1 MDEKREAEGVRELGI
16 IAVILTGLKI
26 IGLIL
31 LALLIVLL
39 VITAL
44 LLFVPFVYRIRVK
57 YIAEKL
63 SLQGEIS
70 FLFKLLYAR
79 VLYDNELSYGL
90 KVAFYTLASS
100 EEKPE
105 KKKTKPK
112 QEARIKEKTKEED
125 KEENTVDEQTKN
137 EQKESEAAKVK
148 TERASEEK
156 PESDNKEEAAPE
168 KKIEADIKK
177 EAVSEKE
184 CELDNKEDAI
194 LDKKTEPN
202 KEEAKTEKKSEV
214 NKESASEEK
223 ILPDEKKEKKT
234 VKKKIEK
241 TKKKFNI
248 ISKLKQ
254 IAEKIK
260 AKWKAFKDRFKSLNI
275 KKDAIIRFLNADGTL
290 SGAGYLL
297 AQGKRLLKM
306 IFPKKIEGWLRFGT
320 GDVYTEGQYLSY
332 LCLLYPLYGRKFEI
346 RPEWDEEVFET
357 DAAFSGRITM
367 FIVLLVALKV
377 LFNKKVKLL
386 RNNYNRCKKSMEN
399 S

>member
-1 MDEKREAEGVRELGI
+1 MGI
-16 IAVILTGLKI
+16 IAIILTGLKI

-31 LALLIVLL
+31 LALLIILL
-39 VITAL
+39 VIIAL
-44 LLFVPFVYRIRVK
+44 FLFVPFAYRFRVK
-57 YIAEKL
+57 YIAEKF

-79 VLYDNELSYGL
+79 VLYDHELSYGL
-90 KVAFYTLASS
+90 KVAFYTLVSS

-105 KKKTKPK
+105 KKKKK
-112 QEARIKEKTKEED
+112 LIKEAPIKEKTKEED
-125 KEENTVDEQTKN
+125 KGENTVDGQTKN

-148 TERASEEK
+148 IEPVPEEK
-156 PESDNKEEAAPE
+156 S
-168 KKIEADIKK
+168 EADIK
-177 EAVSEKE
+177 EDTVS
-184 CELDNKEDAI
+184 
-194 LDKKTEPN
+194 
-202 KEEAKTEKKSEV
+202 EKKSESDIKNEAILKKKSESDIGEDAKSEKKSEM

-223 ILPDEKKEKKT
+223 ILIDEKVEKEESKT
-234 VKKKIEK
+234 VKKKIK
-241 TKKKFNI
+241 NTKKKFNI
-248 ISKLKQ
+248 ISKIKQ
-254 IAEKIK
+254 IIENFK

-275 KKDAIIRFLNADGTL
+275 KKDAIIGFLNADGTL

-332 LCLLYPLYGRKFEI
+332 LCLIYPLYGRKFEI

-367 FIVLLVALKV
+367 FIILLVILKV

-386 RNNYNRCKKSMEN
+386 RNNYNRCKKSLAK

>member
-1 MDEKREAEGVRELGI
+1 MGI
-16 IAVILTGLKI
+16 IAIILTGLKI

-31 LALLIVLL
+31 LALLIILL
-39 VITAL
+39 VIIVL
-44 LLFVPFVYRIRVK
+44 FLFVPFVYRIKIK

-105 KKKTKPK
+105 KKKKK
-112 QEARIKEKTKEED
+112 LIKEAQIKEKTKEED
-125 KEENTVDEQTKN
+125 KGENTVDGQTKN

-148 TERASEEK
+148 TKPVPEEK
-156 PESDNKEEAAPE
+156 S
-168 KKIEADIKK
+168 EADIK
-177 EAVSEKE
+177 EDTVS
-184 CELDNKEDAI
+184 
-194 LDKKTEPN
+194 
-202 KEEAKTEKKSEV
+202 EKKSESDIKNEAILKKKSESDIGEDAKSEKKSEM

-223 ILPDEKKEKKT
+223 ILIDEKVEKEESKT
-234 VKKKIEK
+234 VKKKIK
-241 TKKKFNI
+241 NTKKKFNI
-248 ISKLKQ
+248 ISKIKQ
-254 IAEKIK
+254 IIENFK

-275 KKDAIIRFLNADGTL
+275 KKDAIIGFLNADGTL

-332 LCLLYPLYGRKFEI
+332 LCLIYPLYGRKFEI

-367 FIVLLVALKV
+367 FIILLVILKV

-386 RNNYNRCKKSMEN
+386 RNNYNRCKKSLAK

>member
-31 LALLIVLL
+31 LALLIILL
-39 VITAL
+39 VIIVL
-44 LLFVPFVYRIRVK
+44 FLFVPFVYRIRVK

-70 FLFKLLYAR
+70 FLFKLIYAR

-90 KVAFYTLASS
+90 KLAFHTLASS
-100 EEKPE
+100 EKKAE
-105 KKKTKPK
+105 KKKAKLIK
-112 QEARIKEKTKEED
+112 EAPIKEKTKEED
-125 KEENTVDEQTKN
+125 RKENVVAEQIKN
-137 EQKESEAAKVK
+137 EPQEQNISKDSKVK
-148 TERASEEK
+148 TEYESKEKSETGI
-156 PESDNKEEAAPE
+156 KE
-168 KKIEADIKK
+168 DT
-177 EAVSEKE
+177 VSEKKSE
-184 CELDNKEDAI
+184 SDIKDEVILKKKSESDIGEDV
-194 LDKKTEPN
+194 KS
-202 KEEAKTEKKSEV
+202 EKKSEV
-214 NKESASEEK
+214 NKEAASEEK
-223 ILPDEKKEKKT
+223 ILSDENKEKNENKT
-234 VKKKIEK
+234 AKKKVKK
-241 TKKKFNI
+241 TKKIKKKFSI
-248 ISKLKQ
+248 ISKIKQ
-254 IAEKIK
+254 IAENIK

-297 AQGKRLLKM
+297 TQGKRLLKM
-306 IFPKKIEGWLRFGT
+306 VFPKNIEGWLRFGT

-346 RPEWDEEVFET
+346 WPEWDGEVFET

>member
-1 MDEKREAEGVRELGI
+1 MGI

-31 LALLIVLL
+31 LALLIILL
-39 VITAL
+39 VIIAL
-44 LLFVPFVYRIRVK
+44 FLFVPFAYRFRVK
-57 YIAEKL
+57 YIAEKF

-70 FLFKLLYAR
+70 FLFKLIYAR
-79 VLYDNELSYGL
+79 FLYDNELSYGL
-90 KVAFYTLASS
+90 KLAFHTLASS
-100 EEKPE
+100 EKKPE
-105 KKKTKPK
+105 KKKAKLIK
-112 QEARIKEKTKEED
+112 EAQIKEKTKEED
-125 KEENTVDEQTKN
+125 KGENTVDGQTKN

-148 TERASEEK
+148 TKPVPEEK
-156 PESDNKEEAAPE
+156 S
-168 KKIEADIKK
+168 EADIK
-177 EAVSEKE
+177 EDTVS
-184 CELDNKEDAI
+184 
-194 LDKKTEPN
+194 
-202 KEEAKTEKKSEV
+202 EKKSESDIKNEAILKKKSESDIGEDAKSEKKSEM

-223 ILPDEKKEKKT
+223 ILPNEKTGKKEKKT
-234 VKKKIEK
+234 VNKKIKK

-248 ISKLKQ
+248 ISKIKQ
-254 IAEKIK
+254 IIENIK

-275 KKDAIIRFLNADGTL
+275 KKDAIIGFLNADGTL

-320 GDVYTEGQYLSY
+320 GDVYIEGQYLSY

-367 FIVLLVALKV
+367 FIILLVILKV

-386 RNNYNRCKKSMEN
+386 RNNYNRCKKSLAK

>member
-1 MDEKREAEGVRELGI
+1 MGI

-31 LALLIVLL
+31 LALLIILL
-39 VITAL
+39 VIIAL
-44 LLFVPFVYRIRVK
+44 FLFVPFAYRFRVK
-57 YIAEKL
+57 YIAEKF

-70 FLFKLLYAR
+70 FLFKLIYAR
-79 VLYDNELSYGL
+79 FLYDNELSYGL
-90 KVAFYTLASS
+90 KLAFHTLVSS
-100 EEKPE
+100 EKKPE
-105 KKKTKPK
+105 KKKAKLIK
-112 QEARIKEKTKEED
+112 EAQIKEKTKEED
-125 KEENTVDEQTKN
+125 KGENTVDGQTKN

-148 TERASEEK
+148 TKPVPEEK
-156 PESDNKEEAAPE
+156 S
-168 KKIEADIKK
+168 EADIK
-177 EAVSEKE
+177 EDTVS
-184 CELDNKEDAI
+184 
-194 LDKKTEPN
+194 
-202 KEEAKTEKKSEV
+202 EKKSESDIKNEAILKKKSESDIGEDAKSEKKSEM

-223 ILPDEKKEKKT
+223 ILPNEKTGKKEKKT
-234 VKKKIEK
+234 VNKKIKK

-248 ISKLKQ
+248 ISKIKQ
-254 IAEKIK
+254 IIENIK

-275 KKDAIIRFLNADGTL
+275 KKDAIIGFLNADGTL

-320 GDVYTEGQYLSY
+320 GDVYIEGQYLSY

-367 FIVLLVALKV
+367 FIILLVILKV

-386 RNNYNRCKKSMEN
+386 RNNYNRCKKSLAK

>member
-1 MDEKREAEGVRELGI
+1 MGI
-16 IAVILTGLKI
+16 IAIILTGLKI

-39 VITAL
+39 VTIAL
-44 LLFVPFVYRIRVK
+44 FLFVPFVYRIRVK

-70 FLFKLLYAR
+70 FLFKLIYAR

-105 KKKTKPK
+105 KNKTKPK
-112 QEARIKEKTKEED
+112 KKARIKEKTKEED
-125 KEENTVDEQTKN
+125 KGENTVDGQTKN

-148 TERASEEK
+148 TEPVPEEK
-156 PESDNKEEAAPE
+156 S
-168 KKIEADIKK
+168 EADIK
-177 EAVSEKE
+177 EDTVS
-184 CELDNKEDAI
+184 
-194 LDKKTEPN
+194 
-202 KEEAKTEKKSEV
+202 EKKSESDIKNEAILKKKSESDIGEDAKSEKKSEM

-223 ILPDEKKEKKT
+223 ILIDEKVEKEESKT
-234 VKKKIEK
+234 VKKKIK
-241 TKKKFNI
+241 NTKKKFNI
-248 ISKLKQ
+248 ISKIKQ
-254 IAEKIK
+254 IIENFK

-275 KKDAIIRFLNADGTL
+275 KKDAIIGFLNADGTL

-320 GDVYTEGQYLSY
+320 GDVYIEGQYLSY

-367 FIVLLVALKV
+367 FIILLVILEV

-386 RNNYNRCKKSMEN
+386 RNNYNRCKKSLAK

>member
-1 MDEKREAEGVRELGI
+1 MDKKREAEGVRELGI

-31 LALLIVLL
+31 LALLIILL
-39 VITAL
+39 VIIAL
-44 LLFVPFVYRIRVK
+44 FLFVPFAYRFRIK
-57 YIAEKL
+57 YIAGKL
-63 SLQGEIS
+63 SLQGEIK
-70 FLFKLLYAR
+70 FLFKLIYAR
-79 VLYDNELSYGL
+79 FLYDNELSYGL
-90 KVAFYTLASS
+90 KLAFHTLASS
-100 EEKPE
+100 EKKPE
-105 KKKTKPK
+105 KNKAKLIK
-112 QEARIKEKTKEED
+112 EAPIKEKTKEKD
-125 KEENTVDEQTKN
+125 RKENVVAEQIENEPKEQNISKDS
-137 EQKESEAAKVK
+137 KAK
-148 TERASEEK
+148 TEYESKEKSETGI
-156 PESDNKEEAAPE
+156 KE
-168 KKIEADIKK
+168 DT
-177 EAVSEKE
+177 VSEKKSE
-184 CELDNKEDAI
+184 SDIKDEAILKKKSESDTGEDA
-194 LDKKTEPN
+194 KS
-202 KEEAKTEKKSEV
+202 EKRSEV

-223 ILPDEKKEKKT
+223 ILPDEKNGKKEKKT
-234 VKKKIEK
+234 VNKKIKK

-248 ISKLKQ
+248 ISKIKQ
-254 IAEKIK
+254 IIENIK

-297 AQGKRLLKM
+297 TQGKRLIKM

-367 FIVLLVALKV
+367 IIILLVILKV

-386 RNNYNRCKKSMEN
+386 RNNYNRCKKSLAK

>member
-1 MDEKREAEGVRELGI
+1 MGI
-16 IAVILTGLKI
+16 IAIILTGLKI

-31 LALLIVLL
+31 LALLIILL
-39 VITAL
+39 VIIAL
-44 LLFVPFVYRIRVK
+44 FLFVPFAYRFRVK
-57 YIAEKL
+57 YIAEKF

-70 FLFKLLYAR
+70 FLFKLIYAR
-79 VLYDNELSYGL
+79 FLYDNELSYGL
-90 KVAFYTLASS
+90 KLAFHTLVSS
-100 EEKPE
+100 EKKPE
-105 KKKTKPK
+105 KKKKK
-112 QEARIKEKTKEED
+112 LIKEAPIKEKTKEED
-125 KEENTVDEQTKN
+125 KGENTVDGQTKN

-148 TERASEEK
+148 TEPVPEEK
-156 PESDNKEEAAPE
+156 S
-168 KKIEADIKK
+168 EADIK
-177 EAVSEKE
+177 EDTVS
-184 CELDNKEDAI
+184 
-194 LDKKTEPN
+194 
-202 KEEAKTEKKSEV
+202 EKKSESDIKNEAILKKKSESDIGEDAKSEKKSEM

-223 ILPDEKKEKKT
+223 ILIDEKVEKEESKT
-234 VKKKIEK
+234 VKKKTK
-241 TKKKFNI
+241 NTKKKFNI
-248 ISKLKQ
+248 ISKIKQ
-254 IAEKIK
+254 IIENFN

-275 KKDAIIRFLNADGTL
+275 KKDAIIGFLNADGTL

-332 LCLLYPLYGRKFEI
+332 LCLIYPLYGRKFEI

-367 FIVLLVALKV
+367 FIILLVILKV

-386 RNNYNRCKKSMEN
+386 RNNYNRCKKSLAK

>member
-1 MDEKREAEGVRELGI
+1 MGI

-31 LALLIVLL
+31 LALLIILL
-39 VITAL
+39 VIIVL
-44 LLFVPFVYRIRVK
+44 FLFVPFVYRIRVK
-57 YIAEKL
+57 YLAEKL
-63 SLQGEIS
+63 SLQGEIK
-70 FLFKLLYAR
+70 FLFKLIYAR
-79 VLYDNELSYGL
+79 FLYDNELSYGL
-90 KVAFYTLASS
+90 KLAFHTLASS
-100 EEKPE
+100 EKKPE
-105 KKKTKPK
+105 KKKAKLIK
-112 QEARIKEKTKEED
+112 EAPIKEKTKEED
-125 KEENTVDEQTKN
+125 RKENVVAEQIKN
-137 EQKESEAAKVK
+137 EPQEQNVDSKAK
-148 TERASEEK
+148 TEYESKEKSETGI
-156 PESDNKEEAAPE
+156 KE
-168 KKIEADIKK
+168 DT
-177 EAVSEKE
+177 VSEKKSE
-184 CELDNKEDAI
+184 SDIKDEAILKKKSESDTGEDA
-194 LDKKTEPN
+194 KS
-202 KEEAKTEKKSEV
+202 EKRSEV

-223 ILPDEKKEKKT
+223 ILPDEKNGKKEKKI
-234 VKKKIEK
+234 VNKKIKK

-248 ISKLKQ
+248 ISKIKQ
-254 IAEKIK
+254 IIENIK

-297 AQGKRLLKM
+297 TQGKRLIKM

-367 FIVLLVALKV
+367 FIILLVILKV

-386 RNNYNRCKKSMEN
+386 RNNYNRCKKSLAK

>member
-1 MDEKREAEGVRELGI
+1 MGI

-31 LALLIVLL
+31 LALLIILL
-39 VITAL
+39 VIIVL
-44 LLFVPFVYRIRVK
+44 FLFVPFAYRFRVK

-70 FLFKLLYAR
+70 FLFKLIYAKF
-79 VLYDNELSYGL
+79 LYDNELSYGL
-90 KVAFYTLASS
+90 KLAFHTLASS
-100 EEKPE
+100 EKKPE
-105 KKKTKPK
+105 KKK
-112 QEARIKEKTKEED
+112 AKEED
-125 KEENTVDEQTKN
+125 TKKNDVVKQIKN

-148 TERASEEK
+148 MGQAPEEK
-156 PESDNKEEAAPE
+156 PESDIKEEAVLE
-168 KKIEADIKK
+168 KKLEIDVNKEAVLEKETESDIKK
-177 EAVSEKE
+177 EAVSEK
-184 CELDNKEDAI
+184 K
-194 LDKKTEPN
+194 P
-202 KEEAKTEKKSEV
+202 EV

-223 ILPDEKKEKKT
+223 ILIDKKT
-234 VKKKIEK
+234 EKNESKTTKKK
-241 TKKKFNI
+241 TKKIKKKFSI
-248 ISKLKQ
+248 ISKIKQ
-254 IAEKIK
+254 TVENLK
-260 AKWKAFKDRFKSLNI
+260 AKWKSFKDGVKSLNI
-275 KKDAIIRFLNADGTL
+275 KKDAVIKFLNAEGTL

-297 AQGKRLLKM
+297 TQGKRLLKM

-367 FIVLLVALKV
+367 FIILLVILKV

-386 RNNYNRCKKSMEN
+386 RNNYNRCKKSLAK

>member
-1 MDEKREAEGVRELGI
+1 MGI

-31 LALLIVLL
+31 LALLIILL
-39 VITAL
+39 VIIAL
-44 LLFVPFVYRIRVK
+44 FLFVPFVYRFRVK
-57 YIAEKL
+57 YIAEKF

-70 FLFKLLYAR
+70 FLFKFIYAR
-79 VLYDNELSYGL
+79 FLYDHELSYGL

-105 KKKTKPK
+105 KKKKK
-112 QEARIKEKTKEED
+112 LIKEAQIKEKTKEED
-125 KEENTVDEQTKN
+125 RKENVVAEQIKN
-137 EQKESEAAKVK
+137 EPQEQNISKDSKVK
-148 TERASEEK
+148 TEYESKEKSETGI
-156 PESDNKEEAAPE
+156 KE
-168 KKIEADIKK
+168 DT
-177 EAVSEKE
+177 VSEKKSE
-184 CELDNKEDAI
+184 SDIKNEAIRNKKSESDIGEDA
-194 LDKKTEPN
+194 KS
-202 KEEAKTEKKSEV
+202 EKKSEV
-214 NKESASEEK
+214 NKESALEEK
-223 ILPDEKKEKKT
+223 ILIDEKVEKEESKT
-234 VKKKIEK
+234 VKKKIKK
-241 TKKKFNI
+241 TNKKFNI
-248 ISKLKQ
+248 ISKINQ

-260 AKWKAFKDRFKSLNI
+260 AKWKAFKDGFKSLNI
-275 KKDAIIRFLNADGTL
+275 KKDAIIGFLNADGTL

-357 DAAFSGRITM
+357 DAAFSGRIAM
-367 FIVLLVALKV
+367 FIILLVILKV

-386 RNNYNRCKKSMEN
+386 RNNYNRCKKSLTK

>member
-1 MDEKREAEGVRELGI
+1 MGI
-16 IAVILTGLKI
+16 IAIILTGLKI

-31 LALLIVLL
+31 LALLIILL
-39 VITAL
+39 VIIVL
-44 LLFVPFVYRIRVK
+44 FLFVPFVYRIKIK

-105 KKKTKPK
+105 KKKKK
-112 QEARIKEKTKEED
+112 LIKEAKIKEKTKEED
-125 KEENTVDEQTKN
+125 KGENTVDGQTKN

-148 TERASEEK
+148 TKPVPEEK
-156 PESDNKEEAAPE
+156 S
-168 KKIEADIKK
+168 EADIK
-177 EAVSEKE
+177 EDTVS
-184 CELDNKEDAI
+184 
-194 LDKKTEPN
+194 
-202 KEEAKTEKKSEV
+202 EKKSESDIKNEAILKKKSESDIGEDAKSEKKSEM

-223 ILPDEKKEKKT
+223 ILIDEKVEKEESKT
-234 VKKKIEK
+234 VKKKIK
-241 TKKKFNI
+241 NIKKKFNI
-248 ISKLKQ
+248 ISKIKQ
-254 IAEKIK
+254 IIENFK

-275 KKDAIIRFLNADGTL
+275 KKDAIIGFLNADGTL

-346 RPEWDEEVFET
+346 KPEWDEEVFET

-367 FIVLLVALKV
+367 FIILLVILKV

-386 RNNYNRCKKSMEN
+386 RNNYNRCKKSLAK

>member
-1 MDEKREAEGVRELGI
+1 MGI
-16 IAVILTGLKI
+16 IAIILTGLKI

-31 LALLIVLL
+31 LALLIILL
-39 VITAL
+39 VIIVL
-44 LLFVPFVYRIRVK
+44 FLFVPFVYRIKIK

-105 KKKTKPK
+105 KKKKK
-112 QEARIKEKTKEED
+112 LIKEAQIKEKTKEED
-125 KEENTVDEQTKN
+125 KGENTVDGQTKN

-148 TERASEEK
+148 TKPVPEEK
-156 PESDNKEEAAPE
+156 S
-168 KKIEADIKK
+168 EADIK
-177 EAVSEKE
+177 EDTVS
-184 CELDNKEDAI
+184 
-194 LDKKTEPN
+194 
-202 KEEAKTEKKSEV
+202 EKKSESDIKNEAILKKKSESDIGEDAKSEKKSEM

-223 ILPDEKKEKKT
+223 ILPNEKTGKKEKKT
-234 VKKKIEK
+234 VNKKIKK

-248 ISKLKQ
+248 ISKIKQ
-254 IAEKIK
+254 IIENIK

-275 KKDAIIRFLNADGTL
+275 KKDAIIGFLNADGTL

-320 GDVYTEGQYLSY
+320 GDVYIEGQYLSY

-367 FIVLLVALKV
+367 FIILLVILKV

-386 RNNYNRCKKSMEN
+386 RNNYNRCKKSLAK

>member
-1 MDEKREAEGVRELGI
+1 MGI

-31 LALLIVLL
+31 LALLIILL
-39 VITAL
+39 VIIVL
-44 LLFVPFVYRIRVK
+44 FLFVPFVYRIRVK
-57 YIAEKL
+57 YLAEKL

-70 FLFKLLYAR
+70 FLFKLIYAG

-90 KVAFYTLASS
+90 KLAFHTLVSS
-100 EEKPE
+100 EKKPE
-105 KKKTKPK
+105 IKKTKQK
-112 QEARIKEKTKEED
+112 KEARIKEKTKEDTD
-125 KEENTVDEQTKN
+125 KIVVAEQIKN
-137 EQKESEAAKVK
+137 EPQKQNISKDSKVK
-148 TERASEEK
+148 TEYESKEKSETGIKEDTVSEK
-156 PESDNKEEAAPE
+156 KSETDIKDEVIPE
-168 KKIEADIKK
+168 KKSESDIG
-177 EAVSEKE
+177 
-184 CELDNKEDAI
+184 EDV
-194 LDKKTEPN
+194 KS
-202 KEEAKTEKKSEV
+202 EKKSEV
-214 NKESASEEK
+214 NKEAASEEK
-223 ILPDEKKEKKT
+223 ILPDENKEKNENKT
-234 VKKKIEK
+234 AKKKVKKTKKI
-241 TKKKFNI
+241 KKKFNI
-248 ISKLKQ
+248 ISKIKQ
-254 IAEKIK
+254 IAENIK
-260 AKWKAFKDRFKSLNI
+260 AKWKAFKDRFKSLNL

-297 AQGKRLLKM
+297 TQGKRLLKM
-306 IFPKKIEGWLRFGT
+306 VFPKNIEGWLRFGT

-346 RPEWDEEVFET
+346 WPEWDGEVFET

>member
-1 MDEKREAEGVRELGI
+1 MGI
-16 IAVILTGLKI
+16 IAIILTGLKI

-31 LALLIVLL
+31 LALLIILL
-39 VITAL
+39 VIIVL
-44 LLFVPFVYRIRVK
+44 FLFVPFVYRIKIK

-105 KKKTKPK
+105 KKKKK
-112 QEARIKEKTKEED
+112 LIKEAKIKEKTKEED
-125 KEENTVDEQTKN
+125 KGENTVDGQTKN

-148 TERASEEK
+148 TKPVPEEK
-156 PESDNKEEAAPE
+156 S
-168 KKIEADIKK
+168 EADIK
-177 EAVSEKE
+177 EDTVS
-184 CELDNKEDAI
+184 
-194 LDKKTEPN
+194 
-202 KEEAKTEKKSEV
+202 EKKSESDIKNEAILKKKSESDIGEDAKSEKKSEM

-223 ILPDEKKEKKT
+223 ILIDEKVEKEESKT
-234 VKKKIEK
+234 VKKKIK
-241 TKKKFNI
+241 NIKKKFNI
-248 ISKLKQ
+248 ISKIK
-254 IAEKIK
+254 KIIENFK

-275 KKDAIIRFLNADGTL
+275 KKDAIIGFLNADGTL

-346 RPEWDEEVFET
+346 KPEWDEEVFET
-357 DAAFSGRITM
+357 DAAFYGRITM
-367 FIVLLVALKV
+367 FIILLVILKV

-386 RNNYNRCKKSMEN
+386 RNNYNRCKKSLAK

>member
-1 MDEKREAEGVRELGI
+1 VRELGI
-16 IAVILTGLKI
+16 IAIILTGLKI

-31 LALLIVLL
+31 LALLIILL
-39 VITAL
+39 VIIVL
-44 LLFVPFVYRIRVK
+44 FLFVPFVYRIKIK

-105 KKKTKPK
+105 KKKKK
-112 QEARIKEKTKEED
+112 LIKEAKIKEKTKEED
-125 KEENTVDEQTKN
+125 KGENTVDGQTKN

-148 TERASEEK
+148 TKPVPEEK
-156 PESDNKEEAAPE
+156 S
-168 KKIEADIKK
+168 EADIK
-177 EAVSEKE
+177 EDTVS
-184 CELDNKEDAI
+184 
-194 LDKKTEPN
+194 
-202 KEEAKTEKKSEV
+202 EKKSESDIKNEAILKKKSESDIGEDAKSEKKSEM

-223 ILPDEKKEKKT
+223 ILIDEKVEKEESKT
-234 VKKKIEK
+234 VKKKIK
-241 TKKKFNI
+241 NIKKKFNI
-248 ISKLKQ
+248 ISKIKQ
-254 IAEKIK
+254 IIENFK

-275 KKDAIIRFLNADGTL
+275 KKDAIIGFLNADGTL

-346 RPEWDEEVFET
+346 KPEWDEEVFET
-357 DAAFSGRITM
+357 DAAFYGRITM
-367 FIVLLVALKV
+367 FIILLVILKV

-386 RNNYNRCKKSMEN
+386 RNNYNRCKKSLAK

>member
-1 MDEKREAEGVRELGI
+1 MGI

-31 LALLIVLL
+31 LALLIILL
-39 VITAL
+39 VIIAL
-44 LLFVPFVYRIRVK
+44 FLFVPFVYRFRVK
-57 YIAEKL
+57 YIAEKF

-70 FLFKLLYAR
+70 FLFKFIYAR
-79 VLYDNELSYGL
+79 FLYDHELSYGL

-105 KKKTKPK
+105 KKKAKLIK
-112 QEARIKEKTKEED
+112 EAPIKEKTKEKD
-125 KEENTVDEQTKN
+125 GKENVVAEQIKN
-137 EQKESEAAKVK
+137 EPQEQNVDSKAK
-148 TERASEEK
+148 TEYESKEKSETGI
-156 PESDNKEEAAPE
+156 KE
-168 KKIEADIKK
+168 DT
-177 EAVSEKE
+177 VSEKKSE
-184 CELDNKEDAI
+184 SDIKDEAILKKKSESDTGEDA
-194 LDKKTEPN
+194 KS
-202 KEEAKTEKKSEV
+202 EKRSEV

-223 ILPDEKKEKKT
+223 ILPDEKNGKKEKKT
-234 VKKKIEK
+234 VNKKIKK

-248 ISKLKQ
+248 ISKIKQ
-254 IAEKIK
+254 IIENIK
-260 AKWKAFKDRFKSLNI
+260 AKWKVFKNRFKSLNI

-297 AQGKRLLKM
+297 TQGKRLIKM

-367 FIVLLVALKV
+367 FIILLVILKV

-386 RNNYNRCKKSMEN
+386 RNNYNRCKKSLAK

>member
-1 MDEKREAEGVRELGI
+1 MGI

-26 IGLIL
+26 IGLNL
-31 LALLIVLL
+31 LALLIILL
-39 VITAL
+39 VIIVL
-44 LLFVPFVYRIRVK
+44 FLFVPFVYRIRVK

-70 FLFKLLYAR
+70 FLFKLIYAG

-90 KVAFYTLASS
+90 KLAFHTLVSS
-100 EEKPE
+100 EKKPE
-105 KKKTKPK
+105 EKKAKLIK
-112 QEARIKEKTKEED
+112 EAPIKEKAKEED
-125 KEENTVDEQTKN
+125 RKENVVAEQIKN
-137 EQKESEAAKVK
+137 EPQEQNISKDSKVK
-148 TERASEEK
+148 TEYESKEKSETGI
-156 PESDNKEEAAPE
+156 KE
-168 KKIEADIKK
+168 DM
-177 EAVSEKE
+177 VSEKRSE
-184 CELDNKEDAI
+184 SDIKDEVILKKKSESDIGEDV
-194 LDKKTEPN
+194 KS
-202 KEEAKTEKKSEV
+202 EKKSEV
-214 NKESASEEK
+214 NKEAASEEK
-223 ILPDEKKEKKT
+223 ILPDEKTEKKEKKT
-234 VKKKIEK
+234 VNKKIKK
-241 TKKKFNI
+241 TKKKFSI
-248 ISKLKQ
+248 ISKIKQ
-254 IAEKIK
+254 IAENIK

-290 SGAGYLL
+290 CGAGYLL
-297 AQGKRLLKM
+297 TQGKRLLKM

-346 RPEWDEEVFET
+346 WPEWDGEVFET

-386 RNNYNRCKKSMEN
+386 RNNYNRCKKSMKN